1 MFILYANKNRLTVRG
16 KEPVTSGSVNVYTAR
31 FEFSSDWQGLTRK
44 AVFKAGG
51 TSRTVLLDEGGRCT
65 IPWEVLT
72 CYGQTLIVGVFGTCG
87 DSVLPT
93 TWADLGTVLEGA
105 KLGEDAHPPTL
116 EVWEQELAGKGDG
129 LEYDGLDLS
138 LTSGGRRLST
148 IQVAGVGGGSDHRVL
163 SHRDAEGQHPISSI
177 TGLADELGRIPEPV
191 EPLTNEELEVI
202 LR

>member
-1 MFILYANKNRLTVRG
+1 MFILYANKNRLTVRE
-16 KEPVTSGSVNVYTAR
+16 KEPVTSGSVDVYTAR
-31 FEFSSDWQGLTRK
+31 FEFSPDWKGLTRK
-44 AVFKAGG
+44 AVFKVGK
-51 TSRTVLLDEGGRCT
+51 TSRAVLLDESGRCT

-72 CYGQTLIVGVFGTCG
+72 CDGHPLMVGVFGTSG
-87 DSVLPT
+87 ETVLPT

-105 KLGEDAHPPTL
+105 KLGEDAHPPTP

-148 IQVAGVGGGSDHRVL
+148 IQVAGAGGGSDHRVL
-163 SHRDAEGQHPISSI
+163 SHRDAEEQHPISSI
-177 TGLADELGRIPEPV
+177 TGLTDELGRIPEPV
-191 EPLTNEELEVI
+191 EPMTNEELEVI